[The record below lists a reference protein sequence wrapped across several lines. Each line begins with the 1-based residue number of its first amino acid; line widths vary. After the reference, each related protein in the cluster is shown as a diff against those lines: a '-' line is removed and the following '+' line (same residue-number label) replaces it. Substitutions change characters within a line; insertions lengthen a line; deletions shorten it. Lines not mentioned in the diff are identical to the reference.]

1 MKASKKFLSLLLVL
15 TMVFSF
21 AATTASAEGFLIF
34 GGNSSSEPQSSQP
47 VPETT
52 TEPTTEPE
60 QGMLFTAGED
70 DNTDEEKPEETK
82 APEESEKPEVTDP
95 VAIIVG
101 TKKNYNYASLE
112 EAIAA
117 AAEGATIQLAKDI
130 TLTKPLTISKNLT
143 LELAE
148 ATITFKGDANYDAAL
163 VVDSGAVVTINEGE
177 LSFALSSDKDGNA
190 FGFVSG
196 VYAEDG
202 TVNLVNMMV
211 NGAVNGGSK
220 LVAAEDGSINVMI
233 GEFDFDP
240 SAFTSEEFP
249 VTEIDGMY
257 YVTYEPAD
265 NEEIPP
271 ATNEIKPNQDG
282 DVILNSAD
290 TEDDLKIATGKY
302 KDKLANVT
310 GAITLNLNG
319 KTLTGDITV
328 AAGAT
333 LRIINSGELH
343 PTTGQPKPVDAAGI
357 TGNITVNGN
366 LIIEDEV
373 KIDGKV
379 AMGDNGTLTVNEETV
394 EVNEIALADKAS
406 ADKIS
411 GSVTAGKFTTFAA
424 GLQARL
430 IPSTHKYDDATKTV
444 VLKTPIDDTKN
455 NVTDASGNAFN
466 TTNNYPQYFK
476 GKTELASAQSLVR
489 LDSTVFK
496 MGAEPSKIS
505 IDTTEIPKAQYTW
518 DGTKK
523 TLVFNTV
530 NDSTSGENVVT
541 IPAFEKASAG
551 AHNIVFTFTASGG
564 EVTNSVPVFVWPSVE
579 TAELK
584 HVVGEEAGVKL
595 KVSDEPKHVVVD
607 DKELT
612 GTDWTWAD
620 GTLSIT
626 APALDALTP
635 GDRLLGISYDAGELN
650 ENSSVFY
657 NALSII
663 NVTPVEANKDNKWLN
678 SNTALSY
685 NASHEVTAVSVKD
698 SKGTPHTLTRDTDFS
713 CSDKNVLSLKAAFLK
728 SLPYGEHTMV
738 VTLAG
743 KEVPIKF
750 TTAPS
755 LVPKDATN
763 HTKGGQ
769 KDLVFIASDPMDTVW
784 VGKTQLKADYY
795 TISSDGKTITL
806 KAAFLNTLK
815 ADTTYNITTAK
826 SNGNNG
832 YTYNAVSSFRILSAA
847 SAGATPG
854 TGDSANFGL
863 WIALLVISGAAIAV
877 ILPKRRKEN

>member
-21 AATTASAEGFLIF
+21 AATSASAEGFLIF
-34 GGNSSSEPQSSQP
+34 GGNSKADSTDSTPSPAPSASQAPQQDATIIGGDDESGE
-47 VPETT
+47 ET
-52 TEPTTEPE
+52 
-60 QGMLFTAGED
+60 D
-70 DNTDEEKPEETK
+70 DNTKDDKQVED
-82 APEESEKPEVTDP
+82 EVTDP
-95 VAIIVG
+95 EAIIVG
-101 TKKNYNYASLE
+101 TEKTYKYATLR
-112 EAIAA
+112 EAIAD
-117 AAEGATIQLAKDI
+117 AAEGATVQLVKDI
-130 TLTKPLTISKNLT
+130 TLSAPLTISKNLKLDMT
-143 LELAE
+143 KLNG
-148 ATITFKGDANYDAAL
+148 TPSVITFANSSNLHDAAL
-163 VVDSGAVVTINEGE
+163 VIDGGAVVTIKEGE
-177 LSFALSSDKDGNA
+177 LCFVADADEDGNE
-190 FGFVSG
+190 FGFVNG

-202 TVNLVNMMV
+202 SVSFFNMV
-211 NGAVNGGSK
+211 IGGEVVGGSV
-220 LVAAEDGSINVMI
+220 LSNAADGSISVKSNCAL
-233 GEFDFDP
+233 DFDP
-240 SAFTSEEFP
+240 SAYVSEDYK
-249 VTEIDGMY
+249 VVDYDGMY
-257 YVTYEPAD
+257 AVVDAD
-265 NEEIPP
+265 PSEDDTPS
-271 ATNEIKPNQDG
+271 TNEIKPTQEG
-282 DVILNSAD
+282 DIILATAD
-290 TEDDLKIATGKY
+290 TTANAKLDKITE
-302 KDKLANVT
+302 NT
-310 GAITLNLNG
+310 TLNLNG
-319 KTLTGDITV
+319 KALTGDITV
-328 AAGAT
+328 ASGVT
-333 LRIINSGELH
+333 LRIINSGELNS
-343 PTTGQPKPVDAAGI
+343 TTGQPEPVDAAGI
-357 TGNITVNGN
+357 TGNITLDGGALIVEDDVTITGNITMKNGSS
-366 LIIEDEV
+366 
-373 KIDGKV
+373 
-379 AMGDNGTLTVNEETV
+379 LTVNDSAV
-394 EVNEIALADKAS
+394 EVTGNVTAESGAKV
-406 ADKIS
+406 S
-411 GSVTAGKFTTFAA
+411 GSVTAGKFGSALPT
-424 GLQARL
+424 GLV
-430 IPSTHKYDDATKTV
+430 PDTHERKADGTIG
-444 VLKTPIDDTKN
+444 LKTAPTGN
-455 NVTDASGNAFN
+455 FVTDASGNAFN

>member
-34 GGNSSSEPQSSQP
+34 GGNSKADSTDSTPSPAPSASQAPQQDATIIGGDDESGE
-47 VPETT
+47 ET
-52 TEPTTEPE
+52 
-60 QGMLFTAGED
+60 D
-70 DNTDEEKPEETK
+70 DNTKDDKQVED
-82 APEESEKPEVTDP
+82 EVTDP
-95 VAIIVG
+95 EAIIVG
-101 TKKNYNYASLE
+101 TEKTYKYATLR
-112 EAIAA
+112 EAIAD
-117 AAEGATIQLAKDI
+117 AAEGATVQLVKDI
-130 TLTKPLTISKNLT
+130 TLSAPLTISKNLKLDMT
-143 LELAE
+143 KLNG
-148 ATITFKGDANYDAAL
+148 TPSVITFANSSNLHDAAL
-163 VVDSGAVVTINEGE
+163 VIDGGAVVTIKEGE
-177 LSFALSSDKDGNA
+177 LCFVADADEDGNE
-190 FGFVSG
+190 FGFVNG

-202 TVNLVNMMV
+202 SVSFFNMV
-211 NGAVNGGSK
+211 IGGEVVGGSV
-220 LVAAEDGSINVMI
+220 LSNAADGSISVKSNCAL
-233 GEFDFDP
+233 DFDP
-240 SAFTSEEFP
+240 SAYVSEDYK
-249 VTEIDGMY
+249 VVDYDGMY
-257 YVTYEPAD
+257 AVVDAD
-265 NEEIPP
+265 PSEDDTPS
-271 ATNEIKPNQDG
+271 TNEIKPTQEG
-282 DVILNSAD
+282 DIILATAD
-290 TEDDLKIATGKY
+290 TTANAKLDKITE
-302 KDKLANVT
+302 NT
-310 GAITLNLNG
+310 TLNLNG
-319 KTLTGDITV
+319 KALTGDITV
-328 AAGAT
+328 ASGVT

-357 TGNITVNGN
+357 TGNITLDGGALIVEDDVTITGNITMKNGSS
-366 LIIEDEV
+366 
-373 KIDGKV
+373 
-379 AMGDNGTLTVNEETV
+379 LTVNDSAV
-394 EVNEIALADKAS
+394 EVTGNVTAESGAKV
-406 ADKIS
+406 S
-411 GSVTAGKFTTFAA
+411 GSVTAGKFGSALPT
-424 GLQARL
+424 GLV
-430 IPSTHKYDDATKTV
+430 PDTHERKADGTIG
-444 VLKTPIDDTKN
+444 LKTAPTGN
-455 NVTDASGNAFN
+455 FVTDASGNAFN

-496 MGAEPSKIS
+496 LSSANVEVYIDSSADTSKKLLEN
-505 IDTTEIPKAQYTW
+505 TNYKL
-518 DGTKK
+518 DGTNL
-523 TLVFNTV
+523 TFITTNAVTGTDNEVIIPTFTDV
-530 NDSTSGENVVT
+530 TSG
-541 IPAFEKASAG
+541 
-551 AHNIVFTFTASGG
+551 AHKIIFKFASGTPA
-564 EVTNSVPVFVWPSVE
+564 EVAVDIFVWPSVE
-579 TAELK
+579 TVELK

-685 NASHEVTAVSVKD
+685 NASHAVSGVKVD
-698 SKGTPHTLTRDTDFS
+698 GNTVDAANYSV
-713 CSDKNVLSLKAAFLK
+713 SDKNVLSLKAAYLK

-743 KEVPIKF
+743 EEVTIKF

>member
-21 AATTASAEGFLIF
+21 AATSASAEGFLIF

-70 DNTDEEKPEETK
+70 DNTDEKKPEETK

-130 TLTKPLTISKNLT
+130 TLTKPLTISKTLT

-177 LSFALSSDKDGNA
+177 LSFVADADEDGNE
-190 FGFVSG
+190 FGFVNG

-202 TVNLVNMMV
+202 SVSFFNMV
-211 NGAVNGGSK
+211 IGGEVVGGSV
-220 LVAAEDGSINVMI
+220 LGNAADGSISVKSNCAL
-233 GEFDFDP
+233 DFDP
-240 SAFTSEEFP
+240 SAYVSEDYK
-249 VTEIDGMY
+249 VVDYDGMY
-257 YVTYEPAD
+257 AVVDAD
-265 NEEIPP
+265 PSEDDTPS
-271 ATNEIKPNQDG
+271 TNEIKPTQEG
-282 DVILNSAD
+282 DIILATAD
-290 TEDDLKIATGKY
+290 TTANAKLDKITE
-302 KDKLANVT
+302 NT
-310 GAITLNLNG
+310 TLNLNG
-319 KTLTGDITV
+319 KALTGDITV
-328 AAGAT
+328 ASGVT
-333 LRIINSGELH
+333 LRIINSGELNS
-343 PTTGQPKPVDAAGI
+343 TTGQPEPVDAAGI
-357 TGNITVNGN
+357 TGNITLDGGALIVEDDVTITGNITMKNGSS
-366 LIIEDEV
+366 
-373 KIDGKV
+373 
-379 AMGDNGTLTVNEETV
+379 LTVNDSAV
-394 EVNEIALADKAS
+394 EVTGNVTAESGAKV
-406 ADKIS
+406 S
-411 GSVTAGKFTTFAA
+411 GSVTAGKFGSALPT
-424 GLQARL
+424 GLV
-430 IPSTHKYDDATKTV
+430 PDTHERKADGTIG
-444 VLKTPIDDTKN
+444 LKTAPTGN
-455 NVTDASGNAFN
+455 FVTDASGNAFN

-496 MGAEPSKIS
+496 LSSANVEVYIDSSADTSKKLFEN
-505 IDTTEIPKAQYTW
+505 TNYKL
-518 DGTKK
+518 DGTNL
-523 TLVFNTV
+523 TFITT
-530 NDSTSGENVVT
+530 NDVTGTDNEVIIPTFTDVTSG
-541 IPAFEKASAG
+541 
-551 AHNIVFTFTASGG
+551 AHKIIFKFASGTPA
-564 EVTNSVPVFVWPSVE
+564 EVAVDIFVWPSVE

-685 NASHEVTAVSVKD
+685 NASHAVSGVKVD
-698 SKGTPHTLTRDTDFS
+698 GNTVDAANYSV
-713 CSDKNVLSLKAAFLK
+713 SDKNVLSLKAAYLK

-743 KEVPIKF
+743 EEVTIKF

>member
-34 GGNSSSEPQSSQP
+34 GGNSKADSTDSTPSPAPSASQAPQQDATIIGGDDESGE
-47 VPETT
+47 ET
-52 TEPTTEPE
+52 
-60 QGMLFTAGED
+60 D
-70 DNTDEEKPEETK
+70 DNTKDDKQVED
-82 APEESEKPEVTDP
+82 EVTDP
-95 VAIIVG
+95 EAIIVG
-101 TKKNYNYASLE
+101 TEKTYKYATLR
-112 EAIAA
+112 EAIAD
-117 AAEGATIQLAKDI
+117 AAEGATVQLVKDI
-130 TLTKPLTISKNLT
+130 TLSAPLTISKNLKLDMT
-143 LELAE
+143 KLNG
-148 ATITFKGDANYDAAL
+148 TPSVITFANSSNLHDAAL
-163 VVDSGAVVTINEGE
+163 VIDGGAVVTIKEGE
-177 LSFALSSDKDGNA
+177 LCFVADADEDGNE
-190 FGFVSG
+190 FGFVNG

-202 TVNLVNMMV
+202 SVSFFNMV
-211 NGAVNGGSK
+211 IGGEVVGGSV
-220 LVAAEDGSINVMI
+220 LSNAADGSISVKSNCAL
-233 GEFDFDP
+233 DFDP
-240 SAFTSEEFP
+240 SAYVSEDYK
-249 VTEIDGMY
+249 VVDYDGMY
-257 YVTYEPAD
+257 AVVDAD
-265 NEEIPP
+265 PSEDDTPS
-271 ATNEIKPNQDG
+271 TNEIKPTQEG
-282 DVILNSAD
+282 DIILATAD
-290 TEDDLKIATGKY
+290 TTANAKLDKITE
-302 KDKLANVT
+302 NT
-310 GAITLNLNG
+310 TLNLNG
-319 KTLTGDITV
+319 KALTGDITV
-328 AAGAT
+328 ASGAT

-357 TGNITVNGN
+357 TGNITLDGGA
-366 LIIEDEV
+366 LIIEDDV
-373 KIDGKV
+373 TIT
-379 AMGDNGTLTVNEETV
+379 GDITMKNGSSLTVNDSAV
-394 EVNEIALADKAS
+394 EVTGNVTAESGAKV
-406 ADKIS
+406 S
-411 GSVTAGKFTTFAA
+411 GSVTAGKFGSALPT
-424 GLQARL
+424 GLV
-430 IPSTHKYDDATKTV
+430 PDTHERKADGTIG
-444 VLKTPIDDTKN
+444 LKTAPTGN
-455 NVTDASGNAFN
+455 FVTDASGNAFN

-496 MGAEPSKIS
+496 LSSANVEVYIDSSADTSKKLLEN
-505 IDTTEIPKAQYTW
+505 TNYKL
-518 DGTKK
+518 DGTNL
-523 TLVFNTV
+523 TFITTNAVTGTDNEVIIPTFTDV
-530 NDSTSGENVVT
+530 TSG
-541 IPAFEKASAG
+541 
-551 AHNIVFTFTASGG
+551 AHKIIFKFASGTPA
-564 EVTNSVPVFVWPSVE
+564 EVAVDIFVWPSVE
-579 TAELK
+579 TVELK

-685 NASHEVTAVSVKD
+685 NASHAVSGVKVD
-698 SKGTPHTLTRDTDFS
+698 GNTVDAANYSV
-713 CSDKNVLSLKAAFLK
+713 SDKNVLSLKAAYLK

-743 KEVPIKF
+743 EEVTIKF

-784 VGKTQLKADYY
+784 VGKTQLKSDYY
-795 TISSDGKTITL
+795 TVSSDGKTITL

-832 YTYNAVSSFRILSAA
+832 YEYNAVSSFRILSAA

-854 TGDSANFGL
+854 TGDSASFGL

>member
-21 AATTASAEGFLIF
+21 AATSASAEGFLIF
-34 GGNSSSEPQSSQP
+34 GGNSKADSTDSTPSPAPSASQAPQQDATIIGGDDESGE
-47 VPETT
+47 ET
-52 TEPTTEPE
+52 
-60 QGMLFTAGED
+60 D
-70 DNTDEEKPEETK
+70 DNTKDDKQVED
-82 APEESEKPEVTDP
+82 EVTDP
-95 VAIIVG
+95 EAIIVG
-101 TKKNYNYASLE
+101 TEKTYKYATLR
-112 EAIAA
+112 EAIAD
-117 AAEGATIQLAKDI
+117 AAEGATVQLVKDI
-130 TLTKPLTISKNLT
+130 TLSAPLTISKNLKLDMT
-143 LELAE
+143 KLNG
-148 ATITFKGDANYDAAL
+148 TPSVITFANSSNLHDAAL
-163 VVDSGAVVTINEGE
+163 VIDGGAVVTIKEGE
-177 LSFALSSDKDGNA
+177 LCFVADADEDGNE
-190 FGFVSG
+190 FGFVNG

-202 TVNLVNMMV
+202 SVSFFNMV
-211 NGAVNGGSK
+211 IGGEVVGGSV
-220 LVAAEDGSINVMI
+220 LSNAADGSISVKSNCAL
-233 GEFDFDP
+233 DFDP
-240 SAFTSEEFP
+240 SAYVSEDYK
-249 VTEIDGMY
+249 VVDYDGMY
-257 YVTYEPAD
+257 AVVDAD
-265 NEEIPP
+265 PSEDDTPS
-271 ATNEIKPNQDG
+271 TNEIKPTQEG
-282 DVILNSAD
+282 DIILATAD
-290 TEDDLKIATGKY
+290 TTANAKLDKITE
-302 KDKLANVT
+302 NT
-310 GAITLNLNG
+310 TLNLNG
-319 KTLTGDITV
+319 KALTGDITV
-328 AAGAT
+328 ASGVT

-357 TGNITVNGN
+357 TGNITLDGGA
-366 LIIEDEV
+366 LIIEDDV
-373 KIDGKV
+373 TITGNITMK
-379 AMGDNGTLTVNEETV
+379 NGSSLTVNDSAV
-394 EVNEIALADKAS
+394 EVTGNVTAESGAKV
-406 ADKIS
+406 S
-411 GSVTAGKFTTFAA
+411 GSVTAGKFGSALPT
-424 GLQARL
+424 GLV
-430 IPSTHKYDDATKTV
+430 PDTHERKADGNIG
-444 VLKTPIDDTKN
+444 LKSAPTGN
-455 NVTDASGNAFN
+455 FVTDASGNAFN

-496 MGAEPSKIS
+496 LSSANVEVYIDSSADTSKKLLEN
-505 IDTTEIPKAQYTW
+505 TNYKL
-518 DGTKK
+518 DGTNL
-523 TLVFNTV
+523 TFITTNAVTGTDNEVIIPTFTDV
-530 NDSTSGENVVT
+530 TSG
-541 IPAFEKASAG
+541 
-551 AHNIVFTFTASGG
+551 AHKIIFKFASGTPA
-564 EVTNSVPVFVWPSVE
+564 EVAVDIFVWPSVE
-579 TAELK
+579 TVELK

-620 GTLSIT
+620 DTLSIT

-685 NASHEVTAVSVKD
+685 NASHAVSGVKVD
-698 SKGTPHTLTRDTDFS
+698 GNTVDAANYSV
-713 CSDKNVLSLKAAFLK
+713 SDKNVLSLKAAYLK

-743 KEVPIKF
+743 EEVTIKF

>member
-34 GGNSSSEPQSSQP
+34 GGNSKADSTDSTPSPAPSASQAPQQDATIIGGDDESGE
-47 VPETT
+47 ET
-52 TEPTTEPE
+52 
-60 QGMLFTAGED
+60 D
-70 DNTDEEKPEETK
+70 DNTKDDKQVED
-82 APEESEKPEVTDP
+82 EVTDP
-95 VAIIVG
+95 EAIIVG
-101 TKKNYNYASLE
+101 TEKTYKYATLR
-112 EAIAA
+112 EAIAD
-117 AAEGATIQLAKDI
+117 AAEGATVQLVKDI
-130 TLTKPLTISKNLT
+130 TLSAPLTISKNLKLDMT
-143 LELAE
+143 KLNG
-148 ATITFKGDANYDAAL
+148 TPSVITFANSSNLHDAAL
-163 VVDSGAVVTINEGE
+163 VIDGGAVVTIKEGE
-177 LSFALSSDKDGNA
+177 LCFVADADEDGNE
-190 FGFVSG
+190 FGFVNG

-202 TVNLVNMMV
+202 SVSFFNMV
-211 NGAVNGGSK
+211 IGGEVVGGSV
-220 LVAAEDGSINVMI
+220 LSNAVDGSISVKSNCAL
-233 GEFDFDP
+233 DFDP
-240 SAFTSEEFP
+240 SAYVSEDYK
-249 VTEIDGMY
+249 VVDYDGMY
-257 YVTYEPAD
+257 AVVDAD
-265 NEEIPP
+265 PSEDDTPS
-271 ATNEIKPNQDG
+271 TNEIKPTQEG
-282 DVILNSAD
+282 DIILATAD
-290 TEDDLKIATGKY
+290 TTANAKLDKITE
-302 KDKLANVT
+302 NT
-310 GAITLNLNG
+310 TLNLNG
-319 KTLTGDITV
+319 KALTGDITV
-328 AAGAT
+328 ASGVT

-357 TGNITVNGN
+357 TGNITLDGGALIVEDDVTITGNITMKNGSS
-366 LIIEDEV
+366 
-373 KIDGKV
+373 
-379 AMGDNGTLTVNEETV
+379 LTVNDSAV
-394 EVNEIALADKAS
+394 EVTGNVTAESGAKV
-406 ADKIS
+406 S
-411 GSVTAGKFTTFAA
+411 GSVTAGKFGDDLPA
-424 GLQARL
+424 GLV
-430 IPSTHKYDDATKTV
+430 PDTHERKADGTIG
-444 VLKTPIDDTKN
+444 LKTAPTGN
-455 NVTDASGNAFN
+455 FVTDASGNAFN

-496 MGAEPSKIS
+496 LSSANVEVYIDSSADTSKKLLEN
-505 IDTTEIPKAQYTW
+505 TNYKL
-518 DGTKK
+518 DGTNL
-523 TLVFNTV
+523 TFITT
-530 NDSTSGENVVT
+530 NDVTGTDNEVIIPTFTDVTSG
-541 IPAFEKASAG
+541 
-551 AHNIVFTFTASGG
+551 AHKIIFKFASGTPA
-564 EVTNSVPVFVWPSVE
+564 EVAVDIFVWPSVE
-579 TAELK
+579 TVELK

-685 NASHEVTAVSVKD
+685 NASHAVSGVKVD
-698 SKGTPHTLTRDTDFS
+698 GNTVDAANYSV
-713 CSDKNVLSLKAAFLK
+713 SDKNVLSLKAAYLK

-743 KEVPIKF
+743 EEVTIKF

>member
-21 AATTASAEGFLIF
+21 AATSASAEGFLIF

-130 TLTKPLTISKNLT
+130 TLTKPLTISKTLT

-177 LSFALSSDKDGNA
+177 LSFALSSDEDGNK

-202 TVNLVNMMV
+202 TINLVNMMV

-240 SAFTSEEFP
+240 SAFTGEEFP

-333 LRIINSGELH
+333 LRIINSGVLDAD
-343 PTTGQPKPVDAAGI
+343 GQPAAVDPAGI

-366 LIIEDEV
+366 LIIEDNV

-379 AMGDNGTLTVNEETV
+379 AMADNGTLTVNEETV

-411 GSVTAGKFTTFAA
+411 GSVTAGTFTTFADA
-424 GLQARL
+424 LRARL
-430 IPSTHKYDDATKTV
+430 IPSSHKYEGGKVVRAAAADANT
-444 VLKTPIDDTKN
+444 
-455 NVTDASGNAFN
+455 VTDASGNNFN

-476 GKTELASAQSLVR
+476 GNTELASAQSLVR

-505 IDTTEIPKAQYTW
+505 IDTTKIPTEQYTW

-541 IPAFEKASAG
+541 IPAFEAAPAG
-551 AHNIVFTFTASGG
+551 AHNIVFTFTTSGG
-564 EVTNSVPVFVWPSVE
+564 EVTCSVPVFVWPSVE

-685 NASHEVTAVSVKD
+685 NASHAVSGVKVD
-698 SKGTPHTLTRDTDFS
+698 GNTVDAANYSV
-713 CSDKNVLSLKAAFLK
+713 SDKNVLSLKAAYLK
-728 SLPYGEHTMV
+728 TLKYGEHTMEV
-738 VTLAG
+738 ALAG

-784 VGKTQLKADYY
+784 VGKTQLKSDYY
-795 TISSDGKTITL
+795 TISDDGKTITL

>member
-34 GGNSSSEPQSSQP
+34 GGNSKADSTDSTPSPAPSASQAPQQDATIIGGDDESGE
-47 VPETT
+47 ET
-52 TEPTTEPE
+52 
-60 QGMLFTAGED
+60 D
-70 DNTDEEKPEETK
+70 DNTKDDKQVED
-82 APEESEKPEVTDP
+82 EVTDP
-95 VAIIVG
+95 EAIIVG
-101 TKKNYNYASLE
+101 TEKTYKYATLR
-112 EAIAA
+112 EAIAD
-117 AAEGATIQLAKDI
+117 AAEGATVQLVKDI
-130 TLTKPLTISKNLT
+130 TLSAPLTISKNLKLDMT
-143 LELAE
+143 KLNG
-148 ATITFKGDANYDAAL
+148 TPSVITFANSSNLHDAAL
-163 VVDSGAVVTINEGE
+163 VIDGGAVVTIKEGE
-177 LSFALSSDKDGNA
+177 LCFVADADEDGNE
-190 FGFVSG
+190 FGFVNG

-202 TVNLVNMMV
+202 SVSFFNMV
-211 NGAVNGGSK
+211 IGGEVVGGSV
-220 LVAAEDGSINVMI
+220 LSNAADGSISVKSNCAL
-233 GEFDFDP
+233 DFDP
-240 SAFTSEEFP
+240 SAYVSEDYK
-249 VTEIDGMY
+249 VVDYDGMY
-257 YVTYEPAD
+257 AVVDAD
-265 NEEIPP
+265 PSEDDTPS
-271 ATNEIKPNQDG
+271 TNEIKPTQEG
-282 DVILNSAD
+282 DIILATAD
-290 TEDDLKIATGKY
+290 TTANAKLDKITE
-302 KDKLANVT
+302 NT
-310 GAITLNLNG
+310 TLNLNG
-319 KTLTGDITV
+319 KALTGDITV
-328 AAGAT
+328 ASGAT
-333 LRIINSGELH
+333 LRIINSGELR

-357 TGNITVNGN
+357 TGNITLDGGA
-366 LIIEDEV
+366 LIIEDDV
-373 KIDGKV
+373 TIT
-379 AMGDNGTLTVNEETV
+379 GDITMKNGSSLTVNDSAV
-394 EVNEIALADKAS
+394 EVTGNVTAESGAKV
-406 ADKIS
+406 S
-411 GSVTAGKFTTFAA
+411 GSVTAGKFGSALPT
-424 GLQARL
+424 GLV
-430 IPSTHKYDDATKTV
+430 PDTHERKADGTIG
-444 VLKTPIDDTKN
+444 LKTAPTGN
-455 NVTDASGNAFN
+455 FVTDASGNAFN

-496 MGAEPSKIS
+496 LSSANVEVYIDSSADTSKKLLEN
-505 IDTTEIPKAQYTW
+505 TNYKL
-518 DGTKK
+518 DGTNL
-523 TLVFNTV
+523 TFITTNAVTGTDNEVIIPTFTDV
-530 NDSTSGENVVT
+530 TSG
-541 IPAFEKASAG
+541 
-551 AHNIVFTFTASGG
+551 AHKIIFKFASGTPA
-564 EVTNSVPVFVWPSVE
+564 EVAVDIFVWPSVE
-579 TAELK
+579 TVELK

-685 NASHEVTAVSVKD
+685 NASHAVSGVKVD
-698 SKGTPHTLTRDTDFS
+698 GNTVDAANYSV
-713 CSDKNVLSLKAAFLK
+713 SDKNVLSLKAAYLK

-743 KEVPIKF
+743 EEVTIKF

-784 VGKTQLKADYY
+784 VGKTQLKSDYY
-795 TISSDGKTITL
+795 TVSSDGKTITL

-832 YTYNAVSSFRILSAA
+832 YEYNAVSSFRILSAA

-854 TGDSANFGL
+854 TGDSASFGL

>member
-52 TEPTTEPE
+52 TVPTTEPE

-130 TLTKPLTISKNLT
+130 TLTKPLTISKTLT

-163 VVDSGAVVTINEGE
+163 VVDSSAVVTINEGE
-177 LSFALSSDKDGNA
+177 LSFALSSDKDGNK

-202 TVNLVNMMV
+202 VVNLVNMMV

-333 LRIINSGELH
+333 LRIINVGALH
-343 PTTGQPKPVDAAGI
+343 PTTGQPAHVAAATL

-366 LIIEDEV
+366 LIIEDNV

-379 AMGDNGTLTVNEETV
+379 AMADNGTLTVNEETV

-411 GSVTAGKFTTFAA
+411 GSVTAGTFTTFADA
-424 GLQARL
+424 LRARL
-430 IPSTHKYDDATKTV
+430 IPSSRKYEGGKVVPATAPTG
-444 VLKTPIDDTKN
+444 DHY
-455 NVTDASGNAFN
+455 VTDASGNSFN
-466 TTNNYPQYFK
+466 TGDNYPQYFR
-476 GKTELASAQSLVR
+476 GVTSLASQQSVVR

-496 MGAEPSKIS
+496 FNSNAEPTVY
-505 IDTTEIPKAQYTW
+505 IDNADGTALVKGTDYTW
-518 DGTKK
+518 NTDS
-523 TLVFNTV
+523 LSFNTK
-530 NDSTSGENVVT
+530 SAETSDGQNQVT
-541 IPAFEKASAG
+541 IDAFDKLAAG
-551 AHNIVFTFTASGG
+551 AHKIIFKFADGKTVEVDVYVWASI
-564 EVTNSVPVFVWPSVE
+564 ENTDVI
-579 TAELK
+579 
-584 HVVGEEAGVKL
+584 HVVGDKADKSMEM
-595 KVSDEPKHVVVD
+595 SDKPVIFVD
-607 DKELT
+607 DKEVKEDGNWSFDDTNDKLT
-612 GTDWTWAD
+612 FKASYLDTVAMGDHKLSLSFAGSNGSTFVV
-620 GTLSIT
+620 TLSI
-626 APALDALTP
+626 
-635 GDRLLGISYDAGELN
+635 
-650 ENSSVFY
+650 V
-657 NALSII
+657 

-685 NASHEVTAVSVKD
+685 NASHAVSGVKVD
-698 SKGTPHTLTRDTDFS
+698 GNTVDAANYSV
-713 CSDKNVLSLKAAFLK
+713 SDKNVLSLKAAYLK

-743 KEVPIKF
+743 EEVTIKF

-832 YTYNAVSSFRILSAA
+832 YEYNAVSSFRILSAA

-854 TGDSANFGL
+854 TGDSASFGL